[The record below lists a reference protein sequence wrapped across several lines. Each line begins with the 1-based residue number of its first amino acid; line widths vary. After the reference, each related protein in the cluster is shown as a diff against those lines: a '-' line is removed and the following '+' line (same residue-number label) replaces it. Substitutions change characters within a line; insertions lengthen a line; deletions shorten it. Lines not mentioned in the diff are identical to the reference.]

1 MAIPS
6 DGDLYEATLAFMRD
20 SGLPVERSSP
30 RKYTA
35 FIKTAPSVTIL
46 FQRAGD
52 IPSKIE
58 EGSAYLGITGL
69 DRFMESEVEGS
80 ESTVIIEELGFGKC
94 ELVMGVPD
102 SWLDVDSMSDLA
114 DLSIDMRAAGTDL
127 RVATKYPRLVQS
139 YLLKHGVNYF
149 SLVQSS
155 GTLEVAPAMGVA
167 DVIADISSS
176 GTTMR
181 ENGLKTLYDGEVLK
195 SQACVIGN
203 RQLLLNHTIALE
215 EARYILEYMEAFLRA
230 KDFFTITA
238 NILGNSQE
246 DVALRVAENP
256 DLFGIRGPTV
266 SKVYGDE
273 SSNWYAITI
282 VVPRDRMLQAVD
294 QLRNVGGES
303 VTVVNTNYVFNYK
316 SDAFERFLSVTDG
329 QS

>member
-6 DGDLYEATLAFMRD
+6 DGDLYDSTLAFMRD
-20 SGLPVERSSP
+20 SGLQIERSSP
-30 RKYTA
+30 RRYTA

-58 EGSAYLGITGL
+58 EGSAHLGITGL
-69 DRFMESEVEGS
+69 DRFIEAKVEGS

-114 DLSIDMRAAGTDL
+114 DLSIDMRYSGTDL
-127 RVATKYPRLVQS
+127 RVATKYPRLVQN
-139 YLLKHGVNYF
+139 YLLGHGINYF

-155 GTLEVAPAMGVA
+155 GTLEAAPAMGVA

-181 ENGLKTLYDGEVLK
+181 ENGLKTLYDGQVLK

-203 RQLLLNHTIALE
+203 RRLLLNDKIALE
-215 EARYILEYMEAFLRA
+215 EARYVLELMEAFLRA
-230 KDFFTITA
+230 KEFFTITA
-238 NILGNSQE
+238 NMPGNSPE
-246 DVALRVAENP
+246 DVALRLAESP

-273 SSNWYAITI
+273 SGDWYAVTI
-282 VVPRDRMLQAVD
+282 VVPRYRMLQSVD
-294 QLRNVGGES
+294 QIRNAGGQS
-303 VTVVNTNYVFNYK
+303 VTVVNTNYVFSDK
-316 SDAFERFLSVTDG
+316 SESFQQFLSVTDG